1 MGEARSKASTQL
13 DAGYAGGCV
22 CCDLVGGLI
31 SLSEA
36 TMAQSVK
43 GNRWGWAFFLC
54 VELGRMISLV
64 RIAIDRGDDT
74 NNED

>member
-43 GNRWGWAFFLC
+43 GNRWGWAFFF
-54 VELGRMISLV
+54 VW
-64 RIAIDRGDDT
+64 
-74 NNED
+74 

>member
-1 MGEARSKASTQL
+1 MRRAVQREASTQL

-43 GNRWGWAFFLC
+43 GNRWGWAFLLLNLALLL
-54 VELGRMISLV
+54 ETDG
-64 RIAIDRGDDT
+64 
-74 NNED
+74 